1 MGRAPE
7 TRCSALPE
15 NGTLSAEEETPSA
28 GSCAEHRGCRHPRG
42 AGGLGI
48 REGQRS
54 PGSAVGQPGWAMLGW
69 LLAAL
74 ALAQGDLGSTRRE
87 MEILAQSHR
96 DGVKMVNPRG
106 QRAGAGASGTGQRR
120 ITGEGEHGGLRVR
133 IAGAAALIPH
143 LSNMASRQQPHHCS
157 SMRGME
163 LGCRSLQPLP
173 CPAGTLA
180 AHDVSCWK
188 KCNTHKP
195 FHCSWP
201 PLGPAGN
208 TSYILNLCF
217 EKRRLCRW
225 FEAGTVTNYSPSHRQ
240 VYIFDKTTA
249 WVEARWGD
257 QVLRTP
263 NHTLHLNEAV
273 KLDPPPTGMSFS
285 KTGGQLR
292 VQVPRPQCHG
302 LEQPPQHEARF
313 WRVGD
318 SSWTQVTCE
327 TVMVTAEEDS
337 VTCALGVNGTF
348 VVQLR
353 HKPPH
358 RSSYWS
364 DWSSNI
370 SVPEEILRRPVLSH
384 QLGRLGRDGQRVL
397 KLSWQPVLKEQRDVT
412 YKLDVNMLA
421 CGCAES
427 DEEDTVVL
435 GGEVTE
441 HNLTLSGAEYEILLT
456 AVNAAG
462 PGPAQQLRV
471 PAEQRAGT
479 GPSRNAELPGSPQ
492 GVIFSSYPQY
502 PPFHPDL
509 SFKEISVAGSTVTVQ
524 WEAPVP
530 GDAFC
535 FEQQTLPEPP
545 KQGVCIQQ
553 EFPAN
558 SIHVQR
564 GELGAPG
571 CHRLAV
577 HGWDAER
584 GWATFA
590 LWHRYTSNGAYSLDV
605 PFTIS
610 TSNGTISAV
619 VLRWEPAPRAACPGA
634 LAKYLICHVA
644 EGDNVTYSEV
654 DATASNY
661 TLQNLQPGTGYRV
674 GVREVTEDSERTCS
688 AWWPFQTKAL
698 GPQGAP
704 WRGNLKYLGISLGL
718 PAAAAIYH
726 LSKRRARRLLFPPLP
741 KPVGTKAIQF
751 SAGEM
756 SQGQPRTGLLE
767 PSERFNP
774 AELLLTEP
782 NPSEETTDTGTQS
795 AEPHPDV
802 SQPGPALEKPAAV
815 VMSPAGC
822 GEELPF
828 AYRRQEMLSPVGSP
842 PSGSPGCT
850 GHPPGEEEEE
860 EEERGRQGLHQ
871 PLIPIALLI
880 SDKPIIIRGGEGWDP
895 SPEKSVP

>member
-1 MGRAPE
+1 M
-7 TRCSALPE
+7 
-15 NGTLSAEEETPSA
+15 
-28 GSCAEHRGCRHPRG
+28 H
-42 AGGLGI
+42 
-48 REGQRS
+48 
-54 PGSAVGQPGWAMLGW
+54 
-69 LLAAL
+69 
-74 ALAQGDLGSTRRE
+74 
-87 MEILAQSHR
+87 
-96 DGVKMVNPRG
+96 
-106 QRAGAGASGTGQRR
+106 
-120 ITGEGEHGGLRVR
+120 
-133 IAGAAALIPH
+133 
-143 LSNMASRQQPHHCS
+143 
-157 SMRGME
+157 GME

-208 TSYILNLCF
+208 TSYTLNLCF

-225 FEAGTVTNYSPSHRQ
+225 FEVGSVTSYSPSHRQ
-240 VYIFDKTTA
+240 VYIFDNTTA

-257 QVLRTP
+257 QVRRTP

-273 KLDPPPTGMSFS
+273 KLDPPPTRMPFS

-292 VQVPRPQCHG
+292 VRVPRPQCHG

-358 RSSYWS
+358 WSSYWS

-370 SVPEEILRRPVLSH
+370 SVPEGEEEERSL
-384 QLGRLGRDGQRVL
+384 
-397 KLSWQPVLKEQRDVT
+397 PVLKEQRDVT
-412 YKLDVNMLA
+412 YRLDVNMLA

-427 DEEDTVVL
+427 DEEDRVVL

-441 HNLTLSGAEYEILLT
+441 HNLTLSGAEYEILLS

-462 PGPAQQLRV
+462 PGPARQLRV
-471 PAEQRAGT
+471 PAEQHA
-479 GPSRNAELPGSPQ
+479 
-492 GVIFSSYPQY
+492 
-502 PPFHPDL
+502 DL
-509 SFKEISVAGSTVTVQ
+509 GFKEISVAGSAVTAQ

-545 KQGVCIQQ
+545 KQGVCTQQ

-564 GELGAPG
+564 GKGAPQNPAVPPPAVRGSDQHPRSSPGELGAPG

-590 LWHRYTSNGAYSLDV
+590 LWHRYASNDSLDV

-610 TSNGTISAV
+610 TGEAAV
-619 VLRWEPAPRAACPGA
+619 VLRWEPSPRAACPGA
-634 LAKYLICHVA
+634 LAKYLVCHVA
-644 EGDNVTYSEV
+644 EGDTVTYSEV
-654 DATASNY
+654 DATATNY

-674 GVREVTEDSERTCS
+674 GVWEVTEDSERTCS

-741 KPVGTKAIQF
+741 KPVGAKAIQF

-756 SQGQPRTGLLE
+756 SQGQHRTGLLE

-774 AELLLTEP
+774 AELLLMEP
-782 NPSEETTDTGTQS
+782 NPSEETTDTGTQT
-795 AEPHPDV
+795 AGPLPAV

-828 AYRRQEMLSPVGSP
+828 AYRRQDMLSPVGSS
-842 PSGSPGCT
+842 PSGSTSCT
-850 GHPPGEEEEE
+850 GHPPREEEEE
-860 EEERGRQGLHQ
+860 EEEEEGRQGLHQ

-880 SDKPIIIRGGEGWDP
+880 SDKPIIIRGEEGWDP
-895 SPEKSVP
+895 SPEKSVPQPSAGCSGGDGHGGVPWNEGCLCGTLSAQSVGGTATFRGGFGFQGTEGNTSGCSIAPGQVLAT

>member
-1 MGRAPE
+1 M
-7 TRCSALPE
+7 
-15 NGTLSAEEETPSA
+15 
-28 GSCAEHRGCRHPRG
+28 H
-42 AGGLGI
+42 
-48 REGQRS
+48 
-54 PGSAVGQPGWAMLGW
+54 
-69 LLAAL
+69 
-74 ALAQGDLGSTRRE
+74 
-87 MEILAQSHR
+87 
-96 DGVKMVNPRG
+96 
-106 QRAGAGASGTGQRR
+106 
-120 ITGEGEHGGLRVR
+120 
-133 IAGAAALIPH
+133 
-143 LSNMASRQQPHHCS
+143 
-157 SMRGME
+157 GME
-163 LGCRSLQPLP
+163 SGCRSLQPLP

-180 AHDVSCWK
+180 AHDVSCWM
-188 KCNTHKP
+188 KCSTPKP

-217 EKRRLCRW
+217 EKRGLCRR
-225 FEAGTVTNYSPSHRQ
+225 FEAGTATSYSPSRSQ
-240 VYIFDKTTA
+240 VYIFDNTTA

-257 QVLRTP
+257 QVRRTP
-263 NHTLHLNEAV
+263 NHTLPLNEAV
-273 KLDPPPTGMSFS
+273 KLDAPRTGMSFS
-285 KTGGQLR
+285 ETGGQLR
-292 VQVPRPQCHG
+292 VRVPQPQCKS
-302 LEQPPQHEARF
+302 LKQSLKQPPKHEARF

-318 SSWTQVTCE
+318 SNWTQVTCE
-327 TVMVTAEEDS
+327 TVMVTAKENS

-358 RSSYWS
+358 WSSYWS

-370 SVPEEILRRPVLSH
+370 SEEILRRPVLSH

-397 KLSWQPVLKEQRDVT
+397 RLSWQPVLMEQKDVT
-412 YKLDVNMLA
+412 YRLNVSMLA
-421 CGCAES
+421 CGCAGS
-427 DEEDTVVL
+427 DEEDTVEL

-456 AVNAAG
+456 AANAAG
-462 PGPAQQLRV
+462 QGPAQQLRV
-471 PAEQRAGT
+471 PAEQRA
-479 GPSRNAELPGSPQ
+479 
-492 GVIFSSYPQY
+492 
-502 PPFHPDL
+502 DL
-509 SFKEISVAGSTVTVQ
+509 SFKEISVAGSTVTAQ

-545 KQGVCIQQ
+545 KQGVCSQQ

-558 SIHVQR
+558 SIHEQR
-564 GELGAPG
+564 GALGARG

-577 HGWDAER
+577 HGRDTER

-590 LWHRYTSNGAYSLDV
+590 LWHRYTSNDSLDV
-605 PFTIS
+605 PFNIS
-610 TSNGTISAV
+610 TGGTEA
-619 VLRWEPAPRAACPGA
+619 VLRWEPSPRAACPGA
-634 LAKYLICHVA
+634 LAKYLVCHVA

-674 GVREVTEDSERTCS
+674 GVWEVTEDSERTCS

-704 WRGNLKYLGISLGL
+704 WSGNLSYLGIWLGV

-726 LSKRRARRLLFPPLP
+726 LSKRRARHLLFPPLP
-741 KPVGTKAIQF
+741 KPAGTKAIQF
-751 SAGEM
+751 PAGDM

-774 AELLLTEP
+774 AELLTEP
-782 NPSEETTDTGTQS
+782 SPSEEATDTGTQC
-795 AEPHPDV
+795 AVPHPDG
-802 SQPGPALEKPAAV
+802 SQPDPALEKPATV
-815 VMSPAGC
+815 MMSPLSC

-842 PSGSPGCT
+842 PSGSTSCT
-850 GHPPGEEEEE
+850 GHPPGDEEEEE
-860 EEERGRQGLHQ
+860 EEEEEGRQRLHQ

-880 SDKPIIIRGGEGWDP
+880 SDKPIIIREEEGWDP
-895 SPEKSVP
+895 PPEKAPQPSAGWSGGDGHGVSPAGRSVCVGR

>member
-1 MGRAPE
+1 M
-7 TRCSALPE
+7 
-15 NGTLSAEEETPSA
+15 LS
-28 GSCAEHRGCRHPRG
+28 
-42 AGGLGI
+42 
-48 REGQRS
+48 
-54 PGSAVGQPGWAMLGW
+54 W

-74 ALAQGDLGSTRRE
+74 AALAQG
-87 MEILAQSHR
+87 
-96 DGVKMVNPRG
+96 
-106 QRAGAGASGTGQRR
+106 
-120 ITGEGEHGGLRVR
+120 
-133 IAGAAALIPH
+133 
-143 LSNMASRQQPHHCS
+143 
-157 SMRGME
+157 
-163 LGCRSLQPLP
+163 
-173 CPAGTLA
+173 GTLA
-180 AHDVSCWK
+180 AHKVSCWK
-188 KCNTHKP
+188 KCNTSKP

-217 EKRRLCRW
+217 EKRGQCRR
-225 FEAGTVTNYSPSHRQ
+225 FEVGTATSYSPSRSQ
-240 VYIFDKTTA
+240 VYIFDNTTA

-257 QVLRTP
+257 QVRRTP
-263 NHTLHLNEAV
+263 NHTLPLNEAV
-273 KLDPPPTGMSFS
+273 KLDPLPTGLSFS
-285 KTGGQLR
+285 ETGGQLR
-292 VQVPRPQCHG
+292 VWVPQPQCNS
-302 LEQPPQHEARF
+302 LKQPPQHEARF

-327 TVMVTAEEDS
+327 TVVVTAKENS

-358 RSSYWS
+358 WSSYWS

-370 SVPEEILRRPVLSH
+370 SEEILRRPVLSH
-384 QLGRLGRDGQRVL
+384 QLGKLGRDGQRVL
-397 KLSWQPVLKEQRDVT
+397 RLSWQPVLVEQKDVT
-412 YKLDVNMLA
+412 YRLNVSMLA
-421 CGCAES
+421 CGCAGS
-427 DEEDTVVL
+427 DKENTVKL
-435 GGEVTE
+435 DGEVTE

-456 AVNAAG
+456 ASNAAG
-462 PGPAQQLRV
+462 QGPAQQLRV
-471 PAEQRAGT
+471 PAEQRA
-479 GPSRNAELPGSPQ
+479 
-492 GVIFSSYPQY
+492 
-502 PPFHPDL
+502 DL
-509 SFKEISVAGSTVTVQ
+509 SFKEISVAGSTVTAQ

-545 KQGVCIQQ
+545 EQRVCIQQ

-558 SIHVQR
+558 SIHVQT
-564 GELGAPG
+564 GALGARG

-577 HGWDAER
+577 HGRDTER

-590 LWHRYTSNGAYSLDV
+590 LGHRYTSNDSLEV
-605 PFTIS
+605 PF
-610 TSNGTISAV
+610 NVSAGDTEA
-619 VLRWEPAPRAACPGA
+619 VLRWEPSPRAACPGA
-634 LAKYLICHVA
+634 LAKYLVCHVA
-644 EGDNVTYSEV
+644 EGDDVTYSEV

-674 GVREVTEDSERTCS
+674 GVWEVTEDSERTCN

-698 GPQGAP
+698 GPHGAP
-704 WRGNLKYLGISLGL
+704 WSANLNYLGIWLGV

-782 NPSEETTDTGTQS
+782 NPSEETTDTGSQG
-795 AEPHPDV
+795 AVPHPD
-802 SQPGPALEKPAAV
+802 
-815 VMSPAGC
+815 
-822 GEELPF
+822 
-828 AYRRQEMLSPVGSP
+828 EMLSPVGSP
-842 PSGSPGCT
+842 PSGSTSCT

-860 EEERGRQGLHQ
+860 EEEEEGRQGLHQ

-880 SDKPIIIRGGEGWDP
+880 SDKPIIIRDEEGWDP
-895 SPEKSVP
+895 PPEKVPQPSAGWSGGDGRGVSPAVRSVCAGR